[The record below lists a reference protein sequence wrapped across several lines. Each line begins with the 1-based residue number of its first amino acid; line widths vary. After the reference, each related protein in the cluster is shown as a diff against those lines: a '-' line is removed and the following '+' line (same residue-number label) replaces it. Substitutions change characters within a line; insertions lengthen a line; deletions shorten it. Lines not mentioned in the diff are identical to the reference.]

1 MREQFARYPSLEGC
15 HVFITGGATGIGASL
30 VRHFHQQNAIVS
42 FIDIAKEPGEQ
53 LAVELGERA
62 YFYECDLRDIDRL
75 RQVIVNAEQRSGA
88 IKVLINNA
96 ARDDRHAIQDVSS
109 QDWDRCQEINLKPH
123 FFTAQA
129 VVEGM
134 KSLGGGS
141 IINIS
146 SNSYVLMVGGM
157 PGYLTAKAGIMGL
170 TRALARDLGVDGIRV
185 NCILPGWVMTK
196 RQEELWLTEEA
207 EKDLLESQCLKQKLY
222 PPDVSRLAL
231 FLASDDSSMITAQAY
246 TVDGGRS

>member
-1 MREQFARYPSLEGC
+1 MSELFAHYPSLEGR
-15 HVFITGGATGIGASL
+15 HIFITGGATGIGASL
-30 VRHFHQQNAIVS
+30 VRHFHQQYAIVS
-42 FIDIAKEPGEQ
+42 FLDIAKEHGEQ
-53 LAVELGERA
+53 LVAELGERA
-62 YFYECDLRDIDRL
+62 FFYECDLRDIDSL
-75 RQVIVNAEQRSGA
+75 RRVIATA
-88 IKVLINNA
+88 IETVGPIGVLINNA

-109 QDWDRCQEINLKPH
+109 EDWDRCQEINLKPH

-141 IINIS
+141 IINVS
-146 SNSYVLMVGGM
+146 SNSYILMVGGM

-170 TRALARDLGVDGIRV
+170 TRALARDLGVNGIRV
-185 NCILPGWVMTK
+185 NCILPGWVMTR

-231 FLASDDSSMITAQAY
+231 FLASDDSHMITAQAY